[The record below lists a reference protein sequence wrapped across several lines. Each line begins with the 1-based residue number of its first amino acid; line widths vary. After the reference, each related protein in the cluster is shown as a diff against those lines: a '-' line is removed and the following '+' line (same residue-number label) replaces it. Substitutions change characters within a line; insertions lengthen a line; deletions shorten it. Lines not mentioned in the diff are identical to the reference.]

1 MSGGGSAT
9 AESLEQVEECV
20 LAVARVDDDIQAS
33 LKQTVDIPD
42 LASMSAHAFED
53 WLLAQA
59 AATIES
65 SFPQLRAVLP
75 LIEARRAAVLRL
87 EARLER
93 ERPTLR
99 ADDNDNDDD
108 DDDEDGDGD
117 DDDVRAKSA
126 NGKAKA
132 DTSAAGVAELKKAID
147 LRRSTA
153 VLLKEAT
160 DALVQ
165 SAGKVSASSGD
176 VELQRLVTSDAATR
190 AALASGSSV
199 LPELLRRIPSMTYSS
214 LAEEHARNEQSV
226 LTRLFNQRVD
236 FLRAS
241 RVPLSLR
248 WWGATVDLS
257 HADVQLVFTGTSW
270 LGSMTAL
277 LGKLLAGQ
285 PNALLLQ
292 VVLQFAAFYGVALA
306 HIDRGRGIRF
316 CVPWLAISP
325 LPNPLLVV
333 PTPL

>member
-1 MSGGGSAT
+1 MS
-9 AESLEQVEECV
+9 AELEQVEECV

-42 LASMSAHAFED
+42 LAAMSAHAFED

-75 LIEARRAAVLRL
+75 LIDARRTAVTRL
-87 EARLER
+87 EERLER
-93 ERPTLR
+93 ERKVI
-99 ADDNDNDDD
+99 AEKSSEKSADDD
-108 DDDEDGDGD
+108 DD
-117 DDDVRAKSA
+117 APA
-126 NGKAKA
+126 NPQDKAKA
-132 DTSAAGVAELKKAID
+132 DTSVAGVAELKKAID

-153 VLLKEAT
+153 ELLKEAT
-160 DALVQ
+160 DALVK
-165 SAGKVSASSGD
+165 SAGKASGKSGD
-176 VELQRLVTSDAATR
+176 VELQRLVTSDAKTR
-190 AALASGSSV
+190 AALAAGSSV
-199 LPELLRRIPSMTYSS
+199 LPELLRRIPTMTYSS
-214 LAEEHARNEQSV
+214 LAEENARNEQSV

-236 FLRAS
+236 FLQAS
-241 RVPLSLR
+241 RVPVSLR

-257 HADVQLVFTGTSW
+257 HADVQLVFTSTTW
-270 LGSMTAL
+270 LGSITAL
-277 LGKLLAGQ
+277 LGKLLAGE

-292 VVLQFAAFYGVALA
+292 VVVQFAAFYGVALA